1 MSGAAPRHS
10 RRTHVVLQLAAALI
24 VLASVLADGSAA
36 AAPKLPGSVW
46 GVAVTSSPA
55 RDVAW
60 KVSATLPKKGF
71 NTVVVDRRVLSAPGY
86 VAFRR
91 QARKLHLTLVA
102 GRQSGTACT
111 SCLPLVGSATAGVKL
126 SRTGATV
133 LVRIGSPAR
142 IHQLRGLRKGRT
154 IAIVELRGGAAFS
167 ASAWRRAIAV
177 ARKEPR
183 LDLVVAPTGAR
194 AASALAAYTRLLGE
208 RTAVSTPE
216 PPAPGTPPG
225 GGGASDTL
233 APTIPG
239 SFSKTAS
246 TTTSISVM
254 WSASIDN
261 VAVSFYGL
269 FRNGASAATATGTS
283 YAFTGLACG
292 TTYSLGVEAADAA
305 GNSSSRATI
314 SAATSSCSSPT
325 PPPVPNPP
333 PGPTPPPAPP
343 TGTANLWIDLNG
355 GSCTRQATA
364 GAYVD
369 AQACGSWNAAYQ
381 AASPGDTVLDPG
393 WHLSLAARARPHEH
407 RRRLDLDHLPSGS
420 GREHPDG
427 SLQLYAH
434 DFILDGGDV
443 PGANETNRITI
454 RGEQAPDEEA
464 LGMRDNQ
471 GTQNGQTPQSGR
483 RGRAHPER
491 QDEQRLLDP
500 PLQRDRPQRHGHG
513 ESLQGSRS
521 ERRRAHLGLGDRI
534 QPRPRQQERRL
545 QRRHI
550 DAFDVYVIG
559 RRHPRQPDLVVRD
572 AVHLHRR
579 PVLDPDRE
587 QHDRG
592 DQRLR
597 RRL

>member
-1 MSGAAPRHS
+1 MHE
-10 RRTHVVLQLAAALI
+10 
-24 VLASVLADGSAA
+24 
-36 AAPKLPGSVW
+36 LP
-46 GVAVTSSPA
+46 PA
-55 RDVAW
+55 RG
-60 KVSATLPKKGF
+60 LR
-71 NTVVVDRRVLSAPGY
+71 DRRREAVPHGGN
-86 VAFRR
+86 R
-91 QARKLHLTLVA
+91 ARPA
-102 GRQSGTACT
+102 S
-111 SCLPLVGSATAGVKL
+111 
-126 SRTGATV
+126 
-133 LVRIGSPAR
+133 GSPAR

-283 YAFTGLACG
+283 YTFTGLACG

-343 TGTANLWIDLNG
+343 TGTANRRLDLNG

-381 AASPGDTVLDPG
+381 AASPGDTVLVRGGTYPSQRVLDRTNIAVGSTSIVFRPAPG
-393 WHLSLAARARPHEH
+393 ESILMN
-407 RRRLDLDHLPSGS
+407 
-420 GREHPDG
+420 

-443 PGANETNRITI
+443 AGANEANRITI

-471 GTQNGQTPQSGR
+471 GEPNGQ
-483 RGRAHPER
+483 
-491 QDEQRLLDP
+491 
-500 PLQRDRPQRHGHG
+500 
-513 ESLQGSRS
+513 
-521 ERRRAHLGLGDRI
+521 
-534 QPRPRQQERRL
+534 
-545 QRRHI
+545 
-550 DAFDVYVIG
+550 
-559 RRHPRQPDLVVRD
+559 
-572 AVHLHRR
+572 
-579 PVLDPDRE
+579 
-587 QHDRG
+587 
-592 DQRLR
+592 
-597 RRL
+597 

>member
-1 MSGAAPRHS
+1 MSGAASRHS

-239 SFSKTAS
+239 
-246 TTTSISVM
+246 I
-254 WSASIDN
+254 
-261 VAVSFYGL
+261 
-269 FRNGASAATATGTS
+269 
-283 YAFTGLACG
+283 
-292 TTYSLGVEAADAA
+292 
-305 GNSSSRATI
+305 
-314 SAATSSCSSPT
+314 
-325 PPPVPNPP
+325 
-333 PGPTPPPAPP
+333 
-343 TGTANLWIDLNG
+343 
-355 GSCTRQATA
+355 
-364 GAYVD
+364 
-369 AQACGSWNAAYQ
+369 
-381 AASPGDTVLDPG
+381 
-393 WHLSLAARARPHEH
+393 
-407 RRRLDLDHLPSGS
+407 
-420 GREHPDG
+420 
-427 SLQLYAH
+427 
-434 DFILDGGDV
+434 IL
-443 PGANETNRITI
+443 ENRI
-454 RGEQAPDEEA
+454 DDDVD
-464 LGMRDNQ
+464 LRDVVGVDRQ
-471 GTQNGQTPQSGR
+471 R
-483 RGRAHPER
+483 RGLVLRLVPKRRER
-491 QDEQRLLDP
+491 GDS
-500 PLQRDRPQRHGHG
+500 DRYELHIH
-513 ESLQGSRS
+513 
-521 ERRRAHLGLGDRI
+521 
-534 QPRPRQQERRL
+534 RPRVRYDL
-545 QRRHI
+545 L
-550 DAFDVYVIG
+550 AG
-559 RRHPRQPDLVVRD
+559 R
-572 AVHLHRR
+572 
-579 PVLDPDRE
+579 
-587 QHDRG
+587 
-592 DQRLR
+592 
-597 RRL
+597 